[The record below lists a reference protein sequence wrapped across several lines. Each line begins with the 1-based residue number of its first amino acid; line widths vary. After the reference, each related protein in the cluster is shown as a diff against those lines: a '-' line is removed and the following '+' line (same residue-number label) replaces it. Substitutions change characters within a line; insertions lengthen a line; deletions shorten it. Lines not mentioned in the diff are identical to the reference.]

1 MNQIPKTDDLIP
13 ENSGSSTNDPQN
25 NNYDKETLHELFDNI
40 ESDLR
45 ELLGDV
51 ATSMEDITHAVDEA
65 KHAIHG
71 IRSRSESLNIKAS
84 ESADVSTQLMTTT
97 EQLSLAAGEI
107 GERMH
112 QSVTLVEE
120 AKDAANITQ
129 ERTSQ
134 LASSSD
140 AIGRVVDMIAKIAK
154 QTNLLA
160 LNATIEAS
168 RAGEA
173 GRGFAVVASEVKE
186 LSTQTQNATEEIRQ
200 EIQQLQLS
208 TRTSIDAINKI
219 VETVDTIR
227 PVFTTVAAAIE
238 EQNASFGELERTA
251 RISTD
256 FITHVAESAREIDE
270 QAKSAETVNSVANSS
285 GHAVN
290 KLLTRALL
298 ILRQNDIANR
308 RNAERVPHVLNI
320 SVRANTRHCTARTVD
335 IGLGG
340 LLFIP
345 EDKKAFNQNDKLEI
359 TIPGCGLIT
368 GCIKSRSDLG
378 YHVEFD
384 TLPFEAAN
392 QLTEL
397 IRKVE
402 IEDNPKQDI
411 AVEGASQISQA
422 LEQSLN
428 SNQLNEDDLFD
439 TDYQMIEGTNPV
451 QYRTR
456 YLGTLEAILQP
467 IQERI
472 LEANSGLVFCA
483 AVDRNGYLPVHN
495 RIYSQPQRPDDP
507 EWNMAN
513 CRNMRIFDDRAGLA
527 AARNLLPCFIQ
538 AYPRELGNGETVMM
552 KEVDAPIM
560 INGRHW
566 GGFRTAYKL

>member
-1 MNQIPKTDDLIP
+1 MNQIPNAEEIVADVA
-13 ENSGSSTNDPQN
+13 ENTPQTNS
-25 NNYDKETLHELFDNI
+25 YDKETLHKLFDNI
-40 ESDLR
+40 ENELR

-51 ATSMEDITHAVDEA
+51 ATSMEDITNAVDGA

-71 IRSRSESLNIKAS
+71 IRCRSESLNIKAS

-97 EQLSLAAGEI
+97 EQLSQAAGEI

-112 QSVTLVEE
+112 ESVALVED
-120 AKDAANITQ
+120 AKNAANITQ
-129 ERTSQ
+129 QRTSQ
-134 LASSSD
+134 LASSSE
-140 AIGRVVDMIAKIAK
+140 AIGNVVDMIAKIAK

-200 EIQQLQLS
+200 EIAQLQAS

-219 VETVDTIR
+219 VETVDIIR

-238 EQNASFGELERTA
+238 QQNASFSELERTA

-270 QAKSAETVNSVANSS
+270 QAKSAETVNTAADSS
-285 GHAVN
+285 GQAVN

-308 RNAERVPHVLNI
+308 RNMERIPHVLKI
-320 SVRANTRHCTARTVD
+320 SLRNGARTCNARTID

-345 EDKKAFNQNDKLEI
+345 DDKCAFNQNDRLEI
-359 TIPGCGLIT
+359 TIPGCALIT
-368 GCIKSRSDLG
+368 GSIKSQSDLG
-378 YHVEFD
+378 YHVEFED
-384 TLPFEAAN
+384 LPYEAAT
-392 QLTEL
+392 QLTSL
-397 IRKVE
+397 IKK
-402 IEDNPKQDI
+402 IEAEDDPKQDI
-411 AVEGASQISQA
+411 ACDGAAQISSA
-422 LEQSLN
+422 IEQCLKA
-428 SNQLNEDDLFD
+428 NQLSLEDLFD
-439 TDYQMIEGTNPV
+439 TDYKRIEGSNPV
-451 QYRTR
+451 QYRTK
-456 YLGTLEAILQP
+456 YLSALESLLPP

-472 LEANSGLVFCA
+472 LEQNSALVFCA